1 VKIVTTVDKNTKLE
15 KEIERLEAEYKQAVR
30 EAMFDRR
37 RQDRVYKQ
45 LKKKRKQLKEL
56 MGE

>member
-1 VKIVTTVDKNTKLE
+1 MTTVDKNTKLE